1 MKLVEKKCAHFSSKL
16 FWAWRGTWPH
26 LHILFGAKQIKI
38 SSVCISQVFYLLLL
52 MHRKIDQP
60 LTFRL
65 NNWPETH
72 ASLDARDLFNSV
84 VRRASRR
91 CACWKNE
98 ILSSICDQCSRFVGV
113 EDKPAIMKLSC
124 KGASK

>member
-1 MKLVEKKCAHFSSKL
+1 MKQVEKVCPFSFKAFLGVVRHVTS
-16 FWAWRGTWPH
+16 FAY
-26 LHILFGAKQIKI
+26 FVGAKQIKI
-38 SSVCISQVFYLLLL
+38 SSVCISQVFNLLLL

-91 CACWKNE
+91 CAC
-98 ILSSICDQCSRFVGV
+98 
-113 EDKPAIMKLSC
+113 
-124 KGASK
+124 

>member
-1 MKLVEKKCAHFSSKL
+1 MKQVEKVCPFSFKAFLGVARHVTS
-16 FWAWRGTWPH
+16 FAY
-26 LHILFGAKQIKI
+26 FVGAKQIKI

-91 CACWKNE
+91 CAC
-98 ILSSICDQCSRFVGV
+98 
-113 EDKPAIMKLSC
+113 
-124 KGASK
+124 

>member
-1 MKLVEKKCAHFSSKL
+1 MVLKIMKQVEKVSPFSFKAFLGVARHVTS
-16 FWAWRGTWPH
+16 FAY
-26 LHILFGAKQIKI
+26 FVGAKQIKI
-38 SSVCISQVFYLLLL
+38 SSVCISQFFNLLLL

-91 CACWKNE
+91 CAC
-98 ILSSICDQCSRFVGV
+98 
-113 EDKPAIMKLSC
+113 
-124 KGASK
+124 